1 MVMTHLFLRIGTEI
15 GIAHCNFNLR
25 GSESDGDETFVENFA
40 SGHNLPFY
48 CESFDTTGFSIEK
61 SISIQMAARELRYRW
76 FDEIRVKN
84 GYDSVALAH
93 NLNDNVETFIIN
105 LTRGTGIAGLTGMT
119 PKHKTLIRPLLFA
132 SRLAITDYCKE
143 QGIHFRED
151 RSNEDIKYVRNRIR
165 HSIIPVFREINPSF
179 DHTISETAERLGEI
193 NEIVTGFIS
202 GIRKRLTK
210 KRNNLTVFRIDE
222 LNSLSPKRT
231 LLFELFRPFGI
242 GNSQLGDL
250 INLIAGKTGGQ
261 IFTGSHRLIKNR
273 KELLVSKQEEEVAG
287 YYVINTVEDFERV
300 PGFISAYLKDF
311 SSDLNL
317 SSSPGTAYID
327 SGKIMFPLL
336 IRKWIHGDSFYP
348 FGMAQRKKLSDYFID
363 NKYSILQKEKCRILE
378 SEGKIVW
385 VVGDR
390 IDNRFRITK
399 STKKILVLE
408 VKR

>member
-1 MVMTHLFLRIGTEI
+1 M
-15 GIAHCNFNLR
+15 
-25 GSESDGDETFVENFA
+25 
-40 SGHNLPFY
+40 
-48 CESFDTTGFSIEK
+48 
-61 SISIQMAARELRYRW
+61 
-76 FDEIRVKN
+76 
-84 GYDSVALAH
+84 
-93 NLNDNVETFIIN
+93 
-105 LTRGTGIAGLTGMT
+105 
-119 PKHKTLIRPLLFA
+119 
-132 SRLAITDYCKE
+132 
-143 QGIHFRED
+143 
-151 RSNEDIKYVRNRIR
+151 
-165 HSIIPVFREINPSF
+165 
-179 DHTISETAERLGEI
+179 
-193 NEIVTGFIS
+193 
-202 GIRKRLTK
+202 
-210 KRNNLTVFRIDE
+210 
-222 LNSLSPKRT
+222 
-231 LLFELFRPFGI
+231 
-242 GNSQLGDL
+242 
-250 INLIAGKTGGQ
+250 
-261 IFTGSHRLIKNR
+261 
-273 KELLVSKQEEEVAG
+273 
-287 YYVINTVEDFERV
+287 